1 MSKSEKMIFT
11 DESGEETVFYVHEST
26 TLQGTEYL
34 LVTETEDLDGEA
46 YILREAEESDDDIM
60 FDMVDD
66 DDELMVLADIFEEL
80 LAEDEED
87 EYEEYTKGED

>member
-26 TLQGTEYL
+26 TLQGVEYL